1 MAQWGTQMATIR
13 KRGSKF
19 HVQIRKIGYPAVTK
33 TFGSISVAKQWAK
46 ITEADME
53 RRLHAI
59 IPNDLTVGELL
70 NRYETEITP
79 THKGYQSE
87 MYKVRTLRK
96 HFPF

>member
-19 HVQIRKIGYPAVTK
+19 HVQIRKKGYQSVTK
-33 TFGSISVAKQWAK
+33 TFNRVSVAKQWVK
-46 ITEADME
+46 FTVADME
-53 RRLHAI
+53 RRVHVVM
-59 IPNDLTVGELL
+59 PNDLTVGELL